1 MSRHD
6 KDYNSSVKLSAY
18 ADLMLDRIDTCINDK
33 ISKNVTRLASAIV
46 TKVNSDG
53 SVNIRLPSE
62 DNTEFTKI
70 QNQCPYEL
78 KIGDAVELTL
88 KNGSFNNCWVS
99 ARHGMGTRATGEGS
113 SGSYVLPVAT
123 ATQLGGIKVGAGLVI
138 SNGVLSVTGGGTAD
152 AVEWKNVL
160 TTPTTLAG
168 YGITDA
174 RINSGTI
181 TLGGNSIVPLTASS
195 SLDATKL
202 VGNVPSATKATQDS
216 MGNVIVDTYAKKT
229 EIPSLSGYA
238 TQSWVKNQGY
248 LTEHQSLAN
257 YALKTEIPTIPTKV
271 SSFENDVG
279 YLTSHQSLADYAT
292 KSWVQNQGYL
302 TTHQDISGLATKLEL
317 KTVEDKIPI
326 IPTKVSAFENDA
338 GYLTQHQSLANYAL
352 KSELPKNVSELDN
365 DAKYIT
371 ISEVPV
377 QSINGKTGIVNLTAA
392 DVGALSSDTAIPV
405 VNNGQITIQKN
416 GENVKTFGLND
427 STNSII
433 NIEVPTAVSELEN
446 DKGYLTSVPVTSV
459 NGKTGEV
466 QLSAAD
472 IGALPD
478 TTSIPVVN
486 NTIITLKDSVS
497 DAELGNF
504 STNTSTAKT
513 INIPIP
519 VVNNGKI
526 TIQKNGENAGSFS
539 LNDSV
544 NTAINITVPTKTSDL
559 SNDSGYLTSVPVTSV
574 NNKTGEV
581 TLTPSD
587 VGALSTAGG
596 SLTGSLDIKNSAGD
610 SAVSLNTDGL
620 IKGNKIQL
628 TGLAESEN
636 ALTSFITKDETG
648 VLQTR
653 NAAQVIEDLNV
664 ATKNDLPAV
673 NNGKLT
679 VNIKKGTD
687 TSSKTFSA
695 NQSADE
701 TVDIEIP
708 VVQKVL
714 VGSDT
719 EVPSANAVIN
729 ALSSSGYGDMMKSS
743 YAPNSND
750 TVEKAFKDEN
760 GNNIAS
766 TYIPKFK
773 LLSNTDANSLTTS
786 SICVIGTGN
795 TNLPDE
801 ATGSVLFVAGDGTN
815 AFQIIVIYATNTLNH
830 RAYKDGAWTIWRN
843 TEAKVSADSAAN
855 FDAYGIGF
863 ITGE

>member
-99 ARHGMGTRATGEGS
+99 ARHGMGTRATSEGS
-113 SGSYVLPVAT
+113 SGAYVLPVAT

-195 SLDATKL
+195 NLDASKL
-202 VGNVPSATKATQDS
+202 TGNVPSATKATQDS
-216 MGNVIVDTYAKKT
+216 VGNVIVDTYAKKT
-229 EIPSLSGYA
+229 ELPSLSGYA

-257 YALKTEIPTIPTKV
+257 YALKAEIPTIPTKV
-271 SSFENDVG
+271 SSFENDAG
-279 YLTSHQSLADYAT
+279 YLTSHQSLVDYAT

-317 KTVEDKIPI
+317 QTVEDKIPI
-326 IPTKVSAFENDA
+326 IPTKISVFENDA

-352 KSELPKNVSELDN
+352 KTEIPAIPTKVSFFENDVGYLTEHQNLDNYALKTEIPVIPTKVSTFENDAGYLTQHQSLTNYALKSELPKNVSDLTN

-371 ISEVPV
+371 ASEAPV
-377 QSINGKTGIVNLTAA
+377 QSINGKTGIVSLTAN
-392 DVGALSSDTAIPV
+392 DVGALPSTTTIPV
-405 VNNGQITIQKN
+405 VNNAKLTIQKN
-416 GENVKTFGLND
+416 GSDIDNFTANASVDK
-427 STNSII
+427 II
-433 NIEVPTAVSELEN
+433 NIEVPTKASDINAISTDNISQTLGNSETKVPSEKAV
-446 DKGYLTSVPVTSV
+446 T
-459 NGKTGEV
+459 
-466 QLSAAD
+466 QAMSAA
-472 IGALPD
+472 
-478 TTSIPVVN
+478 
-486 NTIITLKDSVS
+486 
-497 DAELGNF
+497 
-504 STNTSTAKT
+504 
-513 INIPIP
+513 
-519 VVNNGKI
+519 
-526 TIQKNGENAGSFS
+526 
-539 LNDSV
+539 
-544 NTAINITVPTKTSDL
+544 
-559 SNDSGYLTSVPVTSV
+559 
-574 NNKTGEV
+574 
-581 TLTPSD
+581 
-587 VGALSTAGG
+587 
-596 SLTGSLDIKNSAGD
+596 
-610 SAVSLNTDGL
+610 
-620 IKGNKIQL
+620 
-628 TGLAESEN
+628 
-636 ALTSFITKDETG
+636 
-648 VLQTR
+648 
-653 NAAQVIEDLNV
+653 
-664 ATKNDLPAV
+664 
-673 NNGKLT
+673 
-679 VNIKKGTD
+679 
-687 TSSKTFSA
+687 
-695 NQSADE
+695 
-701 TVDIEIP
+701 
-708 VVQKVL
+708 
-714 VGSDT
+714 
-719 EVPSANAVIN
+719 
-729 ALSSSGYGDMMKSS
+729 GYGDMLKANYASKSDNIVDKS
-743 YAPNSND
+743 YA
-750 TVEKAFKDEN
+750 DEN

-786 SICVIGTGN
+786 SICVIGAGN

-815 AFQIIVIYATNTLNH
+815 AFQIVVVYAANTLNH

-843 TEAKVSADSAAN
+843 TEAKTSADSTTN
-855 FDAYGIGF
+855 FDAYGLGF